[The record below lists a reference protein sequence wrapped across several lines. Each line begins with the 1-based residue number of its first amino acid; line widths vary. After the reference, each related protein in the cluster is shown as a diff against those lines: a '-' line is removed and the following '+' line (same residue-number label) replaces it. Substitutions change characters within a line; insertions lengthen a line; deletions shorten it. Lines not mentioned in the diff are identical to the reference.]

1 MSSRST
7 KSVLALSAVIV
18 AGASFAAV
26 TDSRAQ
32 ATTDTCLTAP
42 KGLTPAGGHWRY
54 RIDRTTKRQCW
65 YLREESDESEQAQP
79 QKSAPAPSAA
89 ASDSAPSQPGAINRK
104 SIADARA
111 EWLSQQPRSQSNFPA
126 NAEPRTTGTVTA
138 QGSPDNKRAIGA
150 ANVLAPTPL
159 AATRWPDSSGVS
171 PSSNPADLRT
181 AASDPPADPPQ
192 QAPEVQQQAAV
203 PVAAAPTEAAMPK
216 PTASLQMLLVVMAG
230 ALAIAGIIV
239 SLVVRIGRVRA
250 RRAMRR
256 KRRAMWDSVRTNAA
270 RTRRRS
276 PAPTLPDEEAP
287 LRHAK
292 AVHNTRV
299 PQERPQTRVP
309 RERPRVPQDRERQ
322 VKEMLS
328 RLARSSQS

>member
-18 AGASFAAV
+18 AGASLAAV
-26 TDSRAQ
+26 TDIRAQ

-54 RIDRTTKRQCW
+54 RIDRATKRQCW
-65 YLREESDESEQAQP
+65 YLREESDETEQAQP

-89 ASDSAPSQPGAINRK
+89 ATDSAPPQPGTINRK
-104 SIADARA
+104 SISDARA

-138 QGSPDNKRAIGA
+138 PSAPDGKRAIG

-171 PSSNPADLRT
+171 SSTNPADLRT

-192 QAPEVQQQAAV
+192 ETQVVQQQAAA
-203 PVAAAPTEAAMPK
+203 PVAPAPTEAAMAK

-239 SLVVRIGRVRA
+239 SLVVRIGRARA

-256 KRRAMWDSVRTNAA
+256 KRRAMWDSA
-270 RTRRRS
+270 RTSSARTKRRS
-276 PAPTLPDEEAP
+276 PAPMLPDEEAS
-287 LRHAK
+287 LRRAK
-292 AVHNTRV
+292 AVHNTRA
-299 PQERPQTRVP
+299 PQERPHTRVP
-309 RERPRVPQDRERQ
+309 KERPRVPQDRERQ